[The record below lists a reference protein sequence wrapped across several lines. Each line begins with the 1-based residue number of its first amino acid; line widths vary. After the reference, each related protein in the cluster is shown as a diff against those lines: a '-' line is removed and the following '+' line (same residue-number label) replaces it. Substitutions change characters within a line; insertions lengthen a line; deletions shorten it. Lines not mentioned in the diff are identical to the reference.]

1 MRRFKSC
8 TSTVCV
14 FASSRRA
21 RLIFVSVATTIL
33 YCLMFSCLV
42 VSGFVQRIDT
52 NVKFTSPL
60 FCSPSPSTF
69 EEQKS
74 AVFKR
79 INERI
84 LNSPVGALTKDMV
97 KEAKAC
103 MEANVH
109 QAQPRKVELLLKR
122 VVDEK
127 CANQKVVGTIGADW
141 YNLVMRAWMMKIRC
155 NPLSEED
162 HNQNILAGQRVFEIF
177 HFMVSNYLE
186 ILLQRDTDKV
196 TKETFLLA
204 VKPNLLSFCLAF
216 ASLDEERHS
225 EERCRYI
232 LPSLRMILI
241 DVAEPITM
249 VDFEDALHSLQSLGV
264 DPTHLLSVFQ
274 LIDLVSKGPTNSDV
288 IEVNS
293 ECIKIILASLGDN
306 AFKSGRW
313 RIESISSI
321 IESLIERMRSSPNID
336 DECYELFTNLLAD
349 FSNVD
354 IYTFIDRILSDVE
367 NKGIKSAKV
376 FSNAMIIWSK
386 EGTNRGLGRVEEIL
400 NQMESIN
407 LQPDLRTYNSIL
419 KMYSIALQPKM
430 AESLLTKI
438 HDRYLDGTSIIKPDV
453 ASFTIVIN
461 GKLSG
466 VSYRSTLFSSLIALN
481 FRAY

>member
-1 MRRFKSC
+1 
-8 TSTVCV
+8 
-14 FASSRRA
+14 
-21 RLIFVSVATTIL
+21 
-33 YCLMFSCLV
+33 MFSCLV

-52 NVKFTSPL
+52 NVKLISPL

-69 EEQKS
+69 DEQKT

-141 YNLVMRAWMMKIRC
+141 YNLVMRAWMMNIRC
-155 NPLSEED
+155 NTISKED

-186 ILLQRDTDKV
+186 ILLQRDTDKD
-196 TKETFLLA
+196 TKETILLA

-241 DVAEPITM
+241 DVPKPIMM
-249 VDFEDALHSLQSLGV
+249 VDFEDVLHSLQSLGV
-264 DPTHLLSVFQ
+264 EPTHLLSVFQ
-274 LIDLVSKGPTNSDV
+274 LIDLLSKGLTEQSCDV

-293 ECIKIILASLGDN
+293 ECIKIVVASLGDN
-306 AFKSGRW
+306 AFKSESW

-321 IESLIERMRSSPNID
+321 IESLVERMRSSPNID
-336 DECYELFTNLLAD
+336 DECYELFTDLLASND

-354 IYTFIDRILSDVE
+354 VYTFVDRILCDVE
-367 NKGIKSAKV
+367 NKGIKSAKI
-376 FSNAMIIWSK
+376 FSNAMIIWSR
-386 EGTNRGLGRVEEIL
+386 EGTNRGEARVEEIL

-419 KMYSIALQPKM
+419 KMYSIALQPEK

-438 HDRYLDGTSIIKPDV
+438 HDTYLNGTSIIKPDV

-466 VSYRSTLFSSLIALN
+466 VSYRST
-481 FRAY
+481 